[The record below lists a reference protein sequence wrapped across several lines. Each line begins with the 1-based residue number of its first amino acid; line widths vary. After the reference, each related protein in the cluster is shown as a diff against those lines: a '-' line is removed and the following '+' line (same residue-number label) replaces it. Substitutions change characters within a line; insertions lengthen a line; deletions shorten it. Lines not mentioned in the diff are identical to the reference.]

1 MNETEQSTLIRSKL
15 SKAEYAEIRK
25 EAIDRGLHVGEWVA
39 QIIRVG
45 RECIIDKE
53 KEGVA

>member
-1 MNETEQSTLIRSKL
+1 MEPNEQSTLIRSKL
-15 SKAEYAEIRK
+15 SKAEYADIRK

-39 QIIRVG
+39 QLIRAG
-45 RECIIDKE
+45 HECIIERE